1 MDKNFH
7 KKWLTA
13 MCSSATHK
21 ADMRIK
27 RFGKVLPVRL
37 TEDVDRKLK
46 RFARA
51 AGITKSDALRLAINH
66 GLPDLEAGRISTE
79 MAR

>member
-1 MDKNFH
+1 
-7 KKWLTA
+7 
-13 MCSSATHK
+13 
-21 ADMRIK
+21 MRIK

-46 RFARA
+46 SFARLT
-51 AGITKSDALRLAINH
+51 GVTKSDALRMAINH

-79 MAR
+79 GGR